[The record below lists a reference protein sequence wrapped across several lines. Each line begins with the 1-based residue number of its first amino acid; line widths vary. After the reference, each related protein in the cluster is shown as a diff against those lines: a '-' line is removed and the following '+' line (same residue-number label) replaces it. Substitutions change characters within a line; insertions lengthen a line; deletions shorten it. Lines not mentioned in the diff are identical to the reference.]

1 MKTLTRAEST
11 ANAYLNEIG
20 RMPLLTPEQEIDL
33 GRKVRRAQELK
44 AVERELTREERRELV
59 LGERAEHK
67 FVRSNLR
74 LVVSC
79 AKKYSQVTR
88 SLDLMDL
95 VQEGNIGLIT
105 AVHRFDPSLGYKFST
120 FAYWW
125 IRQGITRAILRKDR
139 LMYMPGRIAEMA
151 ATWGVKSHKL
161 QAELGR
167 TPTTAELAEVFNVKE
182 HDVLLYMAQGHM
194 PMSLDICTIDGGE
207 MTLLDMVTDDVAGEG
222 PLHQMVQEERIRL
235 IIESLMTLPERDR
248 DIVKRRLG
256 LDGYAEQTLTEIGK
270 AHGVS
275 RERVRQVYQKATNR
289 LKLYMHRV
297 EREYVRAELPLLPTL

>member
-1 MKTLTRAEST
+1 
-11 ANAYLNEIG
+11 
-20 RMPLLTPEQEIDL
+20 
-33 GRKVRRAQELK
+33 
-44 AVERELTREERRELV
+44 
-59 LGERAEHK
+59 
-67 FVRSNLR
+67 
-74 LVVSC
+74 
-79 AKKYSQVTR
+79 
-88 SLDLMDL
+88 
-95 VQEGNIGLIT
+95 
-105 AVHRFDPSLGYKFST
+105 
-120 FAYWW
+120 
-125 IRQGITRAILRKDR
+125 
-139 LMYMPGRIAEMA
+139 
-151 ATWGVKSHKL
+151 
-161 QAELGR
+161 
-167 TPTTAELAEVFNVKE
+167 
-182 HDVLLYMAQGHM
+182 
-194 PMSLDICTIDGGE
+194 